1 MKKIIGLVYAFMM
14 LIGANS
20 LVADEI
26 SAYMTG
32 THVDAKSAEAK
43 LKDAGF
49 EVLANYESV
58 KEGTTIVFT
67 NSALKAEASKEG
79 RAHVA
84 VMRLFVDDK
93 EKMISFTNPVYFGRA
108 FMQDDYNN
116 DVFSA
121 VKNSIN
127 NAFAGLK
134 PSKDKLD
141 DDDIAGFHFMM
152 GMPYYEDPDELAEG
166 SNGDLIAKAKA
177 YKNGEKLVFELKLSD
192 KSTLLGYELGSKT
205 KKFIKKIGRANAAVL
220 PYCISIEDGKAT
232 SLAAKYYLAVSYPL
246 LTMGEF
252 MTISSVPGAIE
263 NDLLKPF
270 K

>member
-14 LIGANS
+14 LVGANS
-20 LVADEI
+20 LVADDI

-32 THVDAKSAEAK
+32 SHVDAKSAEAK

-49 EVLANYESV
+49 EVLANYSPV
-58 KEGTTIVFT
+58 DEGSTIVFT

-79 RAHVA
+79 RAHAA
-84 VMRLFVDDK
+84 VMRLFIDDK
-93 EKMISFTNPVYFGRA
+93 EKMISFTNPIYFGKA

-127 NAFAGLK
+127 SVFAGLT

-141 DDDIAGFHFMM
+141 ADDISGFHFTF
-152 GMPYYEDPDELAEG
+152 GMPYYEDPDELGDG
-166 SNGDLIAKAKA
+166 SNSELIAKAKG
-177 YKNGEKLVFELKLSD
+177 YESGKNLVFELKLSD
-192 KSTLLGYELGSKT
+192 NSTLLGYELGSET
-205 KKFIKKIGRANAAVL
+205 KKFVKKTGRANAAVL

-232 SLAAKYYLAVSYPL
+232 SLAAKYYLAVSYPQ

-252 MTISSVPGAIE
+252 MTIANVPGAIE
-263 NDLLKPF
+263 SDLKKPF